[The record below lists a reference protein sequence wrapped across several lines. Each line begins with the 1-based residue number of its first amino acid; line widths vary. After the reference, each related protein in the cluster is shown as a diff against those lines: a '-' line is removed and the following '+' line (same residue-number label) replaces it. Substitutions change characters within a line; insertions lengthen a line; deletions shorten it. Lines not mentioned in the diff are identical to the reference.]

1 MRSPMTNAEVT
12 ELTESST
19 SDAEAGDS
27 DVSSAFNATDLGTA
41 DVDDGICNTAC
52 PTCGHRI
59 TETASKFSQVYIP
72 NASANKGTMTAGLLK
87 SSAVQTEESSFPS
100 THPRS
105 STPVMDYAPQLDI
118 SVASECSDMASDEDD
133 EIIQHADVNEADST
147 FAVSEASNPEEPV
160 SEDAVSEAKYLVFDS
175 CLMALFERCRSCQA
189 VCRVQKETDGSL
201 LRITATCPLQH
212 VWSWE
217 SQPVLNR
224 KAVGNILLAGAILFT
239 GSNPKK
245 VLRLLSTIGVA
256 VPKPRLF
263 FVIQS
268 ALLFPSVY
276 KLWTD
281 QQERL
286 LESSE
291 PLSLAG
297 DGRCDSP
304 GFSAKY
310 LTYTFIDASRD
321 VILHTELVQVNE
333 VGNSVRMELE
343 GLKRGLQ
350 FLLDMGKCI
359 SNIVTDRHSSI
370 RAYLK
375 REHPDI
381 AHLFD
386 CWHVAKG
393 KHTTTSVYQHVL
405 VLSRK
410 PSNFIALHF
419 RNKEEASGRF

>member
-1 MRSPMTNAEVT
+1 MTSITKMPKRVVRNALASAEAALASDGQCTPSTTTEALDGNQAYSGMRSPMTNAEVT

-41 DVDDGICNTAC
+41 DVD
-52 PTCGHRI
+52 
-59 TETASKFSQVYIP
+59 
-72 NASANKGTMTAGLLK
+72 
-87 SSAVQTEESSFPS
+87 AVQTEESSFPS

-133 EIIQHADVNEADST
+133 EIIQRADVNEADSI
-147 FAVSEASNPEEPV
+147 FAVSEAS
-160 SEDAVSEAKYLVFDS
+160 K
-175 CLMALFERCRSCQA
+175 
-189 VCRVQKETDGSL
+189 VQKETDGSL

-321 VILHTELVQVNE
+321 VILHTELVQVNAISQVRVQIAAMHYNENRGRKQAVTANGDGKWAVRFRKARHGYVHSPLE
-333 VGNSVRMELE
+333 V
-343 GLKRGLQ
+343 
-350 FLLDMGKCI
+350 LDRC
-359 SNIVTDRHSSI
+359 SNYSS
-370 RAYLK
+370 Y
-375 REHPDI
+375 
-381 AHLFD
+381 
-386 CWHVAKG
+386 KG
-393 KHTTTSVYQHVL
+393 GT
-405 VLSRK
+405 
-410 PSNFIALHF
+410 
-419 RNKEEASGRF
+419 

>member
-27 DVSSAFNATDLGTA
+27 DVSSAFNTTDLGTA
-41 DVDDGICNTAC
+41 DVD
-52 PTCGHRI
+52 
-59 TETASKFSQVYIP
+59 
-72 NASANKGTMTAGLLK
+72 
-87 SSAVQTEESSFPS
+87 AVQTEESSFPS

-245 VLRLLSTIGVA
+245 VMRLLSTIGVA

-321 VILHTELVQVNE
+321 VILHTELVQVNAISQVRCAHDDLTDENRLWLEEGSDAHRKE
-333 VGNSVRMELE
+333 V
-343 GLKRGLQ
+343 
-350 FLLDMGKCI
+350 LDRC
-359 SNIVTDRHSSI
+359 SNYSS
-370 RAYLK
+370 YK
-375 REHPDI
+375 E
-381 AHLFD
+381 
-386 CWHVAKG
+386 
-393 KHTTTSVYQHVL
+393 
-405 VLSRK
+405 
-410 PSNFIALHF
+410 AL
-419 RNKEEASGRF
+419 EASGDW